1 MGRKLIAKGFL
12 SLYNP
17 YLGIRQFQKHLL
29 KYTMEFF
36 KVFIGR
42 ISKFMKRIYN
52 IMPIISGICFG
63 SAGIFVRELSENMNS
78 TSIISSR
85 ILIAILLLGLW
96 IAINHPM
103 DFRIKLKDS
112 WIFVGAGVLGTLG
125 LNICYNFSINELS
138 LSLSAVLIAL
148 SPVFVIIFAFFFFHE
163 SITKQKIISIILAL
177 VGCVLTSGIFEN
189 NTSMHWSWIGIL
201 VGSASA
207 GFYALYSIFSKA
219 GMKKSYPALTITFYS
234 MLAIAVVLLP
244 FTQWGNITHY
254 ITVNP
259 IRNTLFMVL
268 HSLCTAVC
276 PYAFYT
282 VALDHMEAGKASIL
296 CSCEPVAAM
305 LFGIFFFREI
315 PTVLSVT
322 GLIIVLVALAM
333 LVLSDKKQEFVEG

>member
-1 MGRKLIAKGFL
+1 
-12 SLYNP
+12 
-17 YLGIRQFQKHLL
+17 
-29 KYTMEFF
+29 ME
-36 KVFIGR
+36 
-42 ISKFMKRIYN
+42 RIYN

-85 ILIAILLLGLW
+85 ILIAIILLGLW
-96 IAINHPM
+96 IAVRYPM
-103 DFRIKLKDS
+103 NFRIKLKDS

-125 LNICYNFSINELS
+125 LNLCYNFSINELS
-138 LSLSAVLIAL
+138 LSLAAVLIAL
-148 SPVFVIIFAFFFFHE
+148 APIFVMVFAFFMFHE
-163 SITKQKIISIILAL
+163 AITAKKVISIILAL
-177 VGCVLTSGIFEN
+177 VGCVLTSGILEN
-189 NTSMHWSWIGIL
+189 NVSMHWSWIGIL
-201 VGSASA
+201 LGSASA
-207 GFYALYSIFSKA
+207 GFYALYSIFSKV

-244 FTQWGNITHY
+244 FTQWDNMEHY
-254 ITVNP
+254 IAANP
-259 IRNTLFMVL
+259 LRNTLFMVM

-305 LFGIFFFREI
+305 VFGLFFFEEI

-322 GLIIVLVALAM
+322 GLMIVLLALAM
-333 LVLSDKKQEFVEG
+333 LVLSDKRQGIIDG

>member
-1 MGRKLIAKGFL
+1 
-12 SLYNP
+12 
-17 YLGIRQFQKHLL
+17 
-29 KYTMEFF
+29 
-36 KVFIGR
+36 
-42 ISKFMKRIYN
+42 
-52 IMPIISGICFG
+52 MPIISGICFG

-96 IAINHPM
+96 IAVRYPM
-103 DFRIKLKDS
+103 NFRIKLKDS

-125 LNICYNFSINELS
+125 LNLCYNFSINELS
-138 LSLSAVLIAL
+138 LSLAAVLIAL
-148 SPVFVIIFAFFFFHE
+148 APIFVMVFAFFMFHE
-163 SITKQKIISIILAL
+163 AITAKKVISIILAL
-177 VGCVLTSGIFEN
+177 VGCVLTSGILEN
-189 NTSMHWSWIGIL
+189 NASMHWSWIGIL

-207 GFYALYSIFSKA
+207 GFYALYSIFSKV

-244 FTQWGNITHY
+244 FTQWDNMEHY
-254 ITVNP
+254 IAANP
-259 IRNTLFMVL
+259 LRNTLFMVM

-305 LFGIFFFREI
+305 VFGLFFFEEI

-322 GLIIVLVALAM
+322 GLMIVLLALAM
-333 LVLSDKKQEFVEG
+333 LVLSDKSQGIIDG

>member
-1 MGRKLIAKGFL
+1 
-12 SLYNP
+12 
-17 YLGIRQFQKHLL
+17 
-29 KYTMEFF
+29 MEQ
-36 KVFIGR
+36 
-42 ISKFMKRIYN
+42 IYN

-96 IAINHPM
+96 IAVRYPM
-103 DFRIKLKDS
+103 NFRIKLKDS

-125 LNICYNFSINELS
+125 LNLCYNFSINELS
-138 LSLSAVLIAL
+138 LSLAAVLIAL
-148 SPVFVIIFAFFFFHE
+148 APIFVMIFAFFMFHE
-163 SITKQKIISIILAL
+163 AITAKKVISIILAL
-177 VGCVLTSGIFEN
+177 VGCVLTSGILEN
-189 NTSMHWSWIGIL
+189 NASMHWSWIGIL

-207 GFYALYSIFSKA
+207 GFYALYSIFSKV

-244 FTQWGNITHY
+244 FTQWDNMAHY
-254 ITVNP
+254 IAANP
-259 IRNTLFMVL
+259 LRNTLFMVM

-305 LFGIFFFREI
+305 IFGLFFFGEI
-315 PTVLSVT
+315 PTALSVT
-322 GLIIVLVALAM
+322 GLIIVLLALAM
-333 LVLSDKKQEFVEG
+333 LVLSDKRQGIIDG

>member
-1 MGRKLIAKGFL
+1 
-12 SLYNP
+12 
-17 YLGIRQFQKHLL
+17 
-29 KYTMEFF
+29 MEQ
-36 KVFIGR
+36 
-42 ISKFMKRIYN
+42 IYN

-96 IAINHPM
+96 IAVRYPM
-103 DFRIKLKDS
+103 NFRIKLKDS

-125 LNICYNFSINELS
+125 LNLCYNFSINELS
-138 LSLSAVLIAL
+138 LSLAAVLIAL
-148 SPVFVIIFAFFFFHE
+148 APIFVMVFAFFMFHE
-163 SITKQKIISIILAL
+163 AITAKKIISIILAL
-177 VGCVLTSGIFEN
+177 IGCVLTSGILEN

-207 GFYALYSIFSKA
+207 GFYALYSIFSKL

-244 FTQWGNITHY
+244 FTQWDNMAHY
-254 ITVNP
+254 IAANP
-259 IRNTLFMVL
+259 LRNTLFMVM

-305 LFGIFFFREI
+305 VFGLFFFEEI

-322 GLIIVLVALAM
+322 GLMIVLLALAM
-333 LVLSDKKQEFVEG
+333 LVLSDKSQGIIDG

>member
-1 MGRKLIAKGFL
+1 
-12 SLYNP
+12 
-17 YLGIRQFQKHLL
+17 
-29 KYTMEFF
+29 ME
-36 KVFIGR
+36 
-42 ISKFMKRIYN
+42 RIYN

-63 SAGIFVRELSENMNS
+63 SAGIFVRKLSENMNS

-96 IAINHPM
+96 IAVRYPM
-103 DFRIKLKDS
+103 NFRIKLKDS

-125 LNICYNFSINELS
+125 LNLCYNFSINELS
-138 LSLSAVLIAL
+138 LSLAAVLIAL
-148 SPVFVIIFAFFFFHE
+148 APIFVMIFAFFMFHE
-163 SITKQKIISIILAL
+163 AITVKKVISIILAL
-177 VGCVLTSGIFEN
+177 VGCVLTSGILEN
-189 NTSMHWSWIGIL
+189 NASMHWSWIGIL

-207 GFYALYSIFSKA
+207 GFYALYSIFSKI

-234 MLAIAVVLLP
+234 MLAITVVLLP
-244 FTQWGNITHY
+244 FTQWDNMAHY
-254 ITVNP
+254 IAANP
-259 IRNTLFMVL
+259 LRNTLFMVM

-305 LFGIFFFREI
+305 VFGLFFFEEI

-322 GLIIVLVALAM
+322 GLMIVLLALAM
-333 LVLSDKKQEFVEG
+333 LVLSDKSQGIIDG

>member
-1 MGRKLIAKGFL
+1 
-12 SLYNP
+12 
-17 YLGIRQFQKHLL
+17 
-29 KYTMEFF
+29 ME
-36 KVFIGR
+36 
-42 ISKFMKRIYN
+42 RIYN

-78 TSIISSR
+78 ISIISSR

-96 IAINHPM
+96 IAVRYPM
-103 DFRIKLKDS
+103 NFRIKLKDS
-112 WIFVGAGVLGTLG
+112 WIFIGAGVLGTLG
-125 LNICYNFSINELS
+125 LNLCYNFSINELS
-138 LSLSAVLIAL
+138 LSLAAVLIAL
-148 SPVFVIIFAFFFFHE
+148 APIFVMIFAFFMFHE
-163 SITKQKIISIILAL
+163 AITAKKVISIILAL
-177 VGCVLTSGIFEN
+177 VGCVLTSGILEN
-189 NTSMHWSWIGIL
+189 NASMHWSWIGIL

-207 GFYALYSIFSKA
+207 GFYALYSIFSKV

-244 FTQWGNITHY
+244 FTQWDNMAHY
-254 ITVNP
+254 IAANP
-259 IRNTLFMVL
+259 LRNTLFMVM

-305 LFGIFFFREI
+305 VFGLFFFGEI

-322 GLIIVLVALAM
+322 GLIIVLLSLTM
-333 LVLSDKKQEFVEG
+333 LVLSDKSQGIIDG

>member
-1 MGRKLIAKGFL
+1 
-12 SLYNP
+12 
-17 YLGIRQFQKHLL
+17 
-29 KYTMEFF
+29 
-36 KVFIGR
+36 
-42 ISKFMKRIYN
+42 
-52 IMPIISGICFG
+52 MPIISGICFG

-96 IAINHPM
+96 IAVRYPM
-103 DFRIKLKDS
+103 NFRIKLKDS

-125 LNICYNFSINELS
+125 LNLCYNFSINELS
-138 LSLSAVLIAL
+138 LSLAAVLIAL
-148 SPVFVIIFAFFFFHE
+148 APIFVMVFAFFMFHE
-163 SITKQKIISIILAL
+163 AITAKKVISIILAL
-177 VGCVLTSGIFEN
+177 VGCVLTSGILEN
-189 NTSMHWSWIGIL
+189 NASMHWSWIGIL

-207 GFYALYSIFSKA
+207 GFYALYSIFSKV

-234 MLAIAVVLLP
+234 MLAIVVVLLP
-244 FTQWGNITHY
+244 FTQWDNIEHY
-254 ITVNP
+254 IAANP
-259 IRNTLFMVL
+259 LRNTLFMVM

-305 LFGIFFFREI
+305 VFGLFFFEEI

-322 GLIIVLVALAM
+322 GLMIVLLALAM
-333 LVLSDKKQEFVEG
+333 LVLSDKSQGIIDG

>member
-1 MGRKLIAKGFL
+1 
-12 SLYNP
+12 
-17 YLGIRQFQKHLL
+17 
-29 KYTMEFF
+29 ME
-36 KVFIGR
+36 
-42 ISKFMKRIYN
+42 RIYN

-96 IAINHPM
+96 IAVRYPM
-103 DFRIKLKDS
+103 NFRIKLKDS

-125 LNICYNFSINELS
+125 LNLCYNFSINELS
-138 LSLSAVLIAL
+138 LSLAAVLIAL
-148 SPVFVIIFAFFFFHE
+148 APIFVMVFAFFMFHE
-163 SITKQKIISIILAL
+163 AITAKKVISIILAL
-177 VGCVLTSGIFEN
+177 VGCVLTSGILEN
-189 NTSMHWSWIGIL
+189 NASMHWSWIGIL

-207 GFYALYSIFSKA
+207 GFYALYSIFSKV

-244 FTQWGNITHY
+244 FTQWDNMAHY
-254 ITVNP
+254 IAANP
-259 IRNTLFMVL
+259 LRNTLFMVM

-305 LFGIFFFREI
+305 VFGLFFFEEI

-322 GLIIVLVALAM
+322 GLMIVLLALAM
-333 LVLSDKKQEFVEG
+333 LVLSDKRQGIIDG

>member
-1 MGRKLIAKGFL
+1 
-12 SLYNP
+12 
-17 YLGIRQFQKHLL
+17 
-29 KYTMEFF
+29 ME
-36 KVFIGR
+36 
-42 ISKFMKRIYN
+42 RIYN

-96 IAINHPM
+96 IAVRYPM
-103 DFRIKLKDS
+103 NFRIKLKDS

-125 LNICYNFSINELS
+125 LNLCYNFSINELS
-138 LSLSAVLIAL
+138 LSLAAVLIAL
-148 SPVFVIIFAFFFFHE
+148 APIFVMVFAFFMFHE
-163 SITKQKIISIILAL
+163 AITAKKVISIILAL
-177 VGCVLTSGIFEN
+177 VGCVLTSGILEN
-189 NTSMHWSWIGIL
+189 NVSMHWSWIGIL

-207 GFYALYSIFSKA
+207 GFYALYSIFSKV

-244 FTQWGNITHY
+244 FTQWDNMEHY
-254 ITVNP
+254 IAANP
-259 IRNTLFMVL
+259 LRNTLFMVM

-305 LFGIFFFREI
+305 VFGLFFFEEI

-322 GLIIVLVALAM
+322 GLMIVLLALAM
-333 LVLSDKKQEFVEG
+333 LVLSDKSQGIIDG

>member
-1 MGRKLIAKGFL
+1 
-12 SLYNP
+12 
-17 YLGIRQFQKHLL
+17 
-29 KYTMEFF
+29 
-36 KVFIGR
+36 
-42 ISKFMKRIYN
+42 
-52 IMPIISGICFG
+52 MPIISGICFG

-96 IAINHPM
+96 IAVRYPM
-103 DFRIKLKDS
+103 NFRIKLKDS

-125 LNICYNFSINELS
+125 LNLCYNFSINELS
-138 LSLSAVLIAL
+138 LSLAAVLIAL
-148 SPVFVIIFAFFFFHE
+148 APIFVMVFAFFMFHE
-163 SITKQKIISIILAL
+163 AITAKKVISIILAL
-177 VGCVLTSGIFEN
+177 VGCVLTSGILEN
-189 NTSMHWSWIGIL
+189 NASMHWSWMGIL

-207 GFYALYSIFSKA
+207 GFYALYSIFSKV

-244 FTQWGNITHY
+244 FTQWDNMEHY
-254 ITVNP
+254 IAANP
-259 IRNTLFMVL
+259 LRNTLFMVM

-305 LFGIFFFREI
+305 VFGLFFFEEI

-322 GLIIVLVALAM
+322 GLMIVLLALAM
-333 LVLSDKKQEFVEG
+333 LVLSDKSQGIIDG

>member
-1 MGRKLIAKGFL
+1 
-12 SLYNP
+12 
-17 YLGIRQFQKHLL
+17 
-29 KYTMEFF
+29 ME
-36 KVFIGR
+36 
-42 ISKFMKRIYN
+42 RIYN

-85 ILIAILLLGLW
+85 ILIAILLLSLW
-96 IAINHPM
+96 IAVRYPM
-103 DFRIKLKDS
+103 NFRIKLKDS

-125 LNICYNFSINELS
+125 LNLCYNFSINELS
-138 LSLSAVLIAL
+138 LSLAAVLIAL
-148 SPVFVIIFAFFFFHE
+148 APIFVMVFAFFMFHE
-163 SITKQKIISIILAL
+163 AITAKKVISIILAL
-177 VGCVLTSGIFEN
+177 VGCVLTSGILEN
-189 NTSMHWSWIGIL
+189 NASMHWSWIGIL

-207 GFYALYSIFSKA
+207 GFYALYSIFSKV

-244 FTQWGNITHY
+244 FTQWDNMEHY
-254 ITVNP
+254 IAANP
-259 IRNTLFMVL
+259 LRNTLFMVM

-305 LFGIFFFREI
+305 VFGLFFFEEI

-322 GLIIVLVALAM
+322 GLMIVLLALAM
-333 LVLSDKKQEFVEG
+333 LVLSDKSQGIIDG

>member
-1 MGRKLIAKGFL
+1 
-12 SLYNP
+12 
-17 YLGIRQFQKHLL
+17 
-29 KYTMEFF
+29 ME
-36 KVFIGR
+36 
-42 ISKFMKRIYN
+42 RIYN

-96 IAINHPM
+96 IAVRYPM
-103 DFRIKLKDS
+103 NFRIKLKDS

-125 LNICYNFSINELS
+125 LNLCYNFSINELS
-138 LSLSAVLIAL
+138 LSLAAVLIAL
-148 SPVFVIIFAFFFFHE
+148 APIFVMVFAFFMFHE
-163 SITKQKIISIILAL
+163 AITVKKVISIILAL
-177 VGCVLTSGIFEN
+177 VGCVLTSGILEN
-189 NTSMHWSWIGIL
+189 NASMHWSWIGIL

-207 GFYALYSIFSKA
+207 GFYALYSIFSKV

-244 FTQWGNITHY
+244 FTQWDNMEHY
-254 ITVNP
+254 IAANP
-259 IRNTLFMVL
+259 LRNTLFMVM

-305 LFGIFFFREI
+305 VFGLFFFEEI

-322 GLIIVLVALAM
+322 GLMIVLLALAM
-333 LVLSDKKQEFVEG
+333 LVLSDKSQGIIDG

>member
-1 MGRKLIAKGFL
+1 
-12 SLYNP
+12 
-17 YLGIRQFQKHLL
+17 
-29 KYTMEFF
+29 ME
-36 KVFIGR
+36 
-42 ISKFMKRIYN
+42 RIYN

-96 IAINHPM
+96 IAVRYPM
-103 DFRIKLKDS
+103 NFRIKLKDS

-125 LNICYNFSINELS
+125 LNLCYNFSINELS
-138 LSLSAVLIAL
+138 LSLAAVLIAL
-148 SPVFVIIFAFFFFHE
+148 APIFVMVFAFFMFHE
-163 SITKQKIISIILAL
+163 AITAKKVISIILAL
-177 VGCVLTSGIFEN
+177 VGCILTSGILEN
-189 NTSMHWSWIGIL
+189 NASMHWSWIGIL

-207 GFYALYSIFSKA
+207 GFYALYSIFSKV

-244 FTQWGNITHY
+244 FTQWDNMEHY
-254 ITVNP
+254 IAANP
-259 IRNTLFMVL
+259 LRNTLFMVM

-282 VALDHMEAGKASIL
+282 VALNHMEAGKASIL

-305 LFGIFFFREI
+305 VFGLFFFGEI

-322 GLIIVLVALAM
+322 GLMIVLLALAM
-333 LVLSDKKQEFVEG
+333 LVLSDKSQGIIDV

>member
-1 MGRKLIAKGFL
+1 
-12 SLYNP
+12 
-17 YLGIRQFQKHLL
+17 
-29 KYTMEFF
+29 ME
-36 KVFIGR
+36 
-42 ISKFMKRIYN
+42 RIYN

-96 IAINHPM
+96 IAVRYPM
-103 DFRIKLKDS
+103 NFRIKLKDS

-125 LNICYNFSINELS
+125 LNLCYNFSINELS
-138 LSLSAVLIAL
+138 LSLAAVLIAL
-148 SPVFVIIFAFFFFHE
+148 APIFVMVFAFFMFHE
-163 SITKQKIISIILAL
+163 AITAKKVISIILAL
-177 VGCVLTSGIFEN
+177 VGCVLTSGILEN
-189 NTSMHWSWIGIL
+189 NVSMHWSWIGIL

-207 GFYALYSIFSKA
+207 GFYALYSIFSKL

-244 FTQWGNITHY
+244 FTQWDNMAHY
-254 ITVNP
+254 IAANP
-259 IRNTLFMVL
+259 LRNTLFMVM

-305 LFGIFFFREI
+305 VFGLFFFEEI

-322 GLIIVLVALAM
+322 GLMIVLLALAM
-333 LVLSDKKQEFVEG
+333 LVLSDKSQGIIDG

>member
-1 MGRKLIAKGFL
+1 
-12 SLYNP
+12 
-17 YLGIRQFQKHLL
+17 
-29 KYTMEFF
+29 ME
-36 KVFIGR
+36 
-42 ISKFMKRIYN
+42 RIYN

-96 IAINHPM
+96 IAVRYPM
-103 DFRIKLKDS
+103 NFRIKLKDS

-125 LNICYNFSINELS
+125 LNLCYNFSINELS
-138 LSLSAVLIAL
+138 LSLAAVLIAL
-148 SPVFVIIFAFFFFHE
+148 APIFVMVFAFFMFHE
-163 SITKQKIISIILAL
+163 AITAKKVISIILAL
-177 VGCVLTSGIFEN
+177 VGCVLTSGILEN
-189 NTSMHWSWIGIL
+189 NVSMHWSWIGIL

-207 GFYALYSIFSKA
+207 GFYALYSIFSKV

-244 FTQWGNITHY
+244 FTQWDNMEHY
-254 ITVNP
+254 IAANP
-259 IRNTLFMVL
+259 LRNTLFMVM

-282 VALDHMEAGKASIL
+282 VALDHMGAGKASIL

-305 LFGIFFFREI
+305 VFGLFFFEEI

-322 GLIIVLVALAM
+322 GLMIVLLALAM
-333 LVLSDKKQEFVEG
+333 LVLSDKSQGIIDG

>member
-1 MGRKLIAKGFL
+1 
-12 SLYNP
+12 
-17 YLGIRQFQKHLL
+17 
-29 KYTMEFF
+29 ME
-36 KVFIGR
+36 
-42 ISKFMKRIYN
+42 RIYN

-96 IAINHPM
+96 IAVRYPM
-103 DFRIKLKDS
+103 NFRIKLKDS

-125 LNICYNFSINELS
+125 LNLCYNFSINELS
-138 LSLSAVLIAL
+138 LSLAAVLIAL
-148 SPVFVIIFAFFFFHE
+148 APIFVMVFAFFMFHE
-163 SITKQKIISIILAL
+163 AITAKKVISIILAL
-177 VGCVLTSGIFEN
+177 VGCVLTSGILEN
-189 NTSMHWSWIGIL
+189 NASMHWSWIGIL

-207 GFYALYSIFSKA
+207 CFYALYSIFSKV

-234 MLAIAVVLLP
+234 MLAIAVVLFP
-244 FTQWGNITHY
+244 FTQWDNMAHY
-254 ITVNP
+254 ITANP
-259 IRNTLFMVL
+259 LRNTLFMVM

-305 LFGIFFFREI
+305 VFGLFFFEEI

-322 GLIIVLVALAM
+322 GLMIVLLALAM
-333 LVLSDKKQEFVEG
+333 LVLSDKSQGIIDG

>member
-1 MGRKLIAKGFL
+1 
-12 SLYNP
+12 
-17 YLGIRQFQKHLL
+17 
-29 KYTMEFF
+29 
-36 KVFIGR
+36 
-42 ISKFMKRIYN
+42 
-52 IMPIISGICFG
+52 MPIISGICFG

-96 IAINHPM
+96 IAVRYPM
-103 DFRIKLKDS
+103 NFRIKLKDS

-125 LNICYNFSINELS
+125 LNLCYNFSINELS
-138 LSLSAVLIAL
+138 LSLAAVLIAL
-148 SPVFVIIFAFFFFHE
+148 APIFVMVFAFFMFHE
-163 SITKQKIISIILAL
+163 AITAKKVISIILAL
-177 VGCVLTSGIFEN
+177 VGCVLTSGILEN
-189 NTSMHWSWIGIL
+189 NVSMHWSWIGIL

-207 GFYALYSIFSKA
+207 GFYALYSIFSKV

-244 FTQWGNITHY
+244 FTQWDNMEHY
-254 ITVNP
+254 IAANP
-259 IRNTLFMVL
+259 LRNTLFMVM

-305 LFGIFFFREI
+305 VFGLFFFEEI

-322 GLIIVLVALAM
+322 GLMIVLLALAM
-333 LVLSDKKQEFVEG
+333 LVLSDKSQGIIDG

>member
-1 MGRKLIAKGFL
+1 
-12 SLYNP
+12 
-17 YLGIRQFQKHLL
+17 
-29 KYTMEFF
+29 MEQ
-36 KVFIGR
+36 
-42 ISKFMKRIYN
+42 IYN

-96 IAINHPM
+96 IAVRYPM
-103 DFRIKLKDS
+103 NFRIKLKDS

-125 LNICYNFSINELS
+125 LNLCYNFSINELS
-138 LSLSAVLIAL
+138 LSLAAVLIAL
-148 SPVFVIIFAFFFFHE
+148 APIFVMVFAFFMFHE
-163 SITKQKIISIILAL
+163 AITAKKVISIILAL
-177 VGCVLTSGIFEN
+177 VGCVLTSGILEN
-189 NTSMHWSWIGIL
+189 NASMHWSWIGIL

-207 GFYALYSIFSKA
+207 GFYALYSIFSKV

-244 FTQWGNITHY
+244 FTQWDNMEHY
-254 ITVNP
+254 IAANP
-259 IRNTLFMVL
+259 LRNTLFMVM

-305 LFGIFFFREI
+305 VFGLFFFEEI

-322 GLIIVLVALAM
+322 GLMIVLLALAM
-333 LVLSDKKQEFVEG
+333 LVLSDKSQGIIDV

>member
-1 MGRKLIAKGFL
+1 
-12 SLYNP
+12 
-17 YLGIRQFQKHLL
+17 
-29 KYTMEFF
+29 MEQ
-36 KVFIGR
+36 
-42 ISKFMKRIYN
+42 IYN

-96 IAINHPM
+96 IAVRYPM
-103 DFRIKLKDS
+103 NFRIKLKDS

-125 LNICYNFSINELS
+125 LNLCYNFSINELS
-138 LSLSAVLIAL
+138 LSLAAVLIAL
-148 SPVFVIIFAFFFFHE
+148 APIFVMVFAFFMFHE
-163 SITKQKIISIILAL
+163 AITAKKVISIILAL
-177 VGCVLTSGIFEN
+177 VGCVLTSGILEN
-189 NTSMHWSWIGIL
+189 NASMHWSWIGIL

-207 GFYALYSIFSKA
+207 GFYALYSIFSKV

-244 FTQWGNITHY
+244 FTQWDNMAHY
-254 ITVNP
+254 IAANP
-259 IRNTLFMVL
+259 LRNTLFMVM

-305 LFGIFFFREI
+305 VFGLFFFGEI

-322 GLIIVLVALAM
+322 GLIIVLLALAM
-333 LVLSDKKQEFVEG
+333 LVLSDKNQGIIDG

>member
-1 MGRKLIAKGFL
+1 
-12 SLYNP
+12 
-17 YLGIRQFQKHLL
+17 
-29 KYTMEFF
+29 ME
-36 KVFIGR
+36 
-42 ISKFMKRIYN
+42 RIYN

-85 ILIAILLLGLW
+85 ILIAIILLGLW
-96 IAINHPM
+96 IAVRYPM
-103 DFRIKLKDS
+103 NFRIKLKDS

-125 LNICYNFSINELS
+125 LNLCYNFSINELS
-138 LSLSAVLIAL
+138 LSLAAVLIAL
-148 SPVFVIIFAFFFFHE
+148 APIFVMVFAFFMFHE
-163 SITKQKIISIILAL
+163 AITAKKVISIILAL
-177 VGCVLTSGIFEN
+177 VGCVLTSGILEN
-189 NTSMHWSWIGIL
+189 NVSMHWSWIGIL

-207 GFYALYSIFSKA
+207 GFYALYSIFSKV

-244 FTQWGNITHY
+244 FTQWDNMEHY
-254 ITVNP
+254 IAANP
-259 IRNTLFMVL
+259 LRNTLFMVM

-305 LFGIFFFREI
+305 VFGLFFFGEI

-322 GLIIVLVALAM
+322 GLMIVLLALAM
-333 LVLSDKKQEFVEG
+333 LVLSDKRQGIIDG

>member
-1 MGRKLIAKGFL
+1 
-12 SLYNP
+12 
-17 YLGIRQFQKHLL
+17 
-29 KYTMEFF
+29 ME
-36 KVFIGR
+36 
-42 ISKFMKRIYN
+42 RIYN

-96 IAINHPM
+96 IAVRYPM
-103 DFRIKLKDS
+103 NFRIKLKDS

-125 LNICYNFSINELS
+125 LNLCYNFSINELS
-138 LSLSAVLIAL
+138 LSLAAVLIAL
-148 SPVFVIIFAFFFFHE
+148 APIFVMVFAFFMFHE
-163 SITKQKIISIILAL
+163 AITAKKVISIILAL
-177 VGCVLTSGIFEN
+177 VGCVLTSGILEN
-189 NTSMHWSWIGIL
+189 NASMHWSWIGIL

-207 GFYALYSIFSKA
+207 GFYALYSIFSKV

-244 FTQWGNITHY
+244 FTQWDNMEHY
-254 ITVNP
+254 IAANP
-259 IRNTLFMVL
+259 LRNTLFMVM

-305 LFGIFFFREI
+305 VFGLFFFGEI

-322 GLIIVLVALAM
+322 GLIIVLLALAM
-333 LVLSDKKQEFVEG
+333 LVLSDKSQGIIDG

>member
-1 MGRKLIAKGFL
+1 
-12 SLYNP
+12 
-17 YLGIRQFQKHLL
+17 
-29 KYTMEFF
+29 MEQ
-36 KVFIGR
+36 
-42 ISKFMKRIYN
+42 IYN

-96 IAINHPM
+96 IAVRYPM
-103 DFRIKLKDS
+103 NFRIKLKDS

-125 LNICYNFSINELS
+125 LNLCYNFSINELS
-138 LSLSAVLIAL
+138 LSLAAVLIAL
-148 SPVFVIIFAFFFFHE
+148 APIFVMVFAFFMFHE
-163 SITKQKIISIILAL
+163 AITAKKVISIILAL
-177 VGCVLTSGIFEN
+177 VGCVLTSGILEN
-189 NTSMHWSWIGIL
+189 NASMHWSWIGIL

-207 GFYALYSIFSKA
+207 GFYALYSIFSKV

-244 FTQWGNITHY
+244 FTQWDNMAHY
-254 ITVNP
+254 IAANP
-259 IRNTLFMVL
+259 LRNTLFMVM

-305 LFGIFFFREI
+305 GFGLFFFEEI

-322 GLIIVLVALAM
+322 GLMIVLLALAM
-333 LVLSDKKQEFVEG
+333 LVLSDKRQGIIDG

>member
-1 MGRKLIAKGFL
+1 
-12 SLYNP
+12 
-17 YLGIRQFQKHLL
+17 
-29 KYTMEFF
+29 ME
-36 KVFIGR
+36 
-42 ISKFMKRIYN
+42 RIYN

-96 IAINHPM
+96 IAVRYPM
-103 DFRIKLKDS
+103 NFRIKLKDS

-125 LNICYNFSINELS
+125 LNLCYNFSINELS
-138 LSLSAVLIAL
+138 LSLAAVLIAL
-148 SPVFVIIFAFFFFHE
+148 APIFVMVFAFFMFHE
-163 SITKQKIISIILAL
+163 AITAKKVISIILAL
-177 VGCVLTSGIFEN
+177 VGCILTSGILEN
-189 NTSMHWSWIGIL
+189 NASMHWSWIGIL

-207 GFYALYSIFSKA
+207 GFYALYSIFSKV
-219 GMKKSYPALTITFYS
+219 GTKKSYPALTITFYS

-244 FTQWGNITHY
+244 FTQWDNMEHY
-254 ITVNP
+254 IAANP
-259 IRNTLFMVL
+259 LRNTLFMVM

-305 LFGIFFFREI
+305 VFGLFFFEEI

-322 GLIIVLVALAM
+322 GLMIVLLALAM
-333 LVLSDKKQEFVEG
+333 LVLSDKSQGIIDG

>member
-1 MGRKLIAKGFL
+1 
-12 SLYNP
+12 
-17 YLGIRQFQKHLL
+17 
-29 KYTMEFF
+29 
-36 KVFIGR
+36 
-42 ISKFMKRIYN
+42 
-52 IMPIISGICFG
+52 MPIISGICFG

-96 IAINHPM
+96 IAVRYPM
-103 DFRIKLKDS
+103 NFRIKLKDS

-125 LNICYNFSINELS
+125 LNLCYNFSINELS
-138 LSLSAVLIAL
+138 LSLAAVLIAL
-148 SPVFVIIFAFFFFHE
+148 APIFVMVFAFFMFHE
-163 SITKQKIISIILAL
+163 AITAKKVISIILAL
-177 VGCVLTSGIFEN
+177 VGCVLTSGILEN
-189 NTSMHWSWIGIL
+189 NASMHWSWIGIL

-207 GFYALYSIFSKA
+207 GFYALYSIFSKV

-234 MLAIAVVLLP
+234 MLAIVVVLLP
-244 FTQWGNITHY
+244 FTQWDNMEHY
-254 ITVNP
+254 IAANP
-259 IRNTLFMVL
+259 LRNTLFMVM

-305 LFGIFFFREI
+305 VFGLFFFEEI

-322 GLIIVLVALAM
+322 GLMIVLLALAM
-333 LVLSDKKQEFVEG
+333 LVLSDKSQGIIDG

>member
-1 MGRKLIAKGFL
+1 
-12 SLYNP
+12 
-17 YLGIRQFQKHLL
+17 
-29 KYTMEFF
+29 ME
-36 KVFIGR
+36 
-42 ISKFMKRIYN
+42 RIYN

-96 IAINHPM
+96 IAVRYPM
-103 DFRIKLKDS
+103 NFRIKLKDS

-125 LNICYNFSINELS
+125 LNLCYNFSINELS
-138 LSLSAVLIAL
+138 LSLAAVLIAL
-148 SPVFVIIFAFFFFHE
+148 APIFVMVFAFFMFHE
-163 SITKQKIISIILAL
+163 AITAKKVISIILAL
-177 VGCVLTSGIFEN
+177 VGCILTSGILEN
-189 NTSMHWSWIGIL
+189 NASMHWSWIGIL

-207 GFYALYSIFSKA
+207 GFYALYSIFSKV

-234 MLAIAVVLLP
+234 MLAIVVVLLP
-244 FTQWGNITHY
+244 FTQWDNMEHY
-254 ITVNP
+254 IAANP
-259 IRNTLFMVL
+259 LRNTLFMVM

-305 LFGIFFFREI
+305 VFGLFFFEEI

-322 GLIIVLVALAM
+322 GLMIVLLALAM
-333 LVLSDKKQEFVEG
+333 LVLSDKSQGIIDG

>member
-1 MGRKLIAKGFL
+1 
-12 SLYNP
+12 
-17 YLGIRQFQKHLL
+17 
-29 KYTMEFF
+29 ME
-36 KVFIGR
+36 
-42 ISKFMKRIYN
+42 RIYN

-96 IAINHPM
+96 IAVRYPM
-103 DFRIKLKDS
+103 NFRIKLKDS

-125 LNICYNFSINELS
+125 LNLCYNFSINELS
-138 LSLSAVLIAL
+138 LSLAAVLIAL
-148 SPVFVIIFAFFFFHE
+148 APIFVMIFAFFMFHE
-163 SITKQKIISIILAL
+163 AITAKKVISIILAL
-177 VGCVLTSGIFEN
+177 VGCVLTSGILEN
-189 NTSMHWSWIGIL
+189 NASMHWSWIGIL

-207 GFYALYSIFSKA
+207 GFYALYSIFSKV

-244 FTQWGNITHY
+244 FTQWDNMEHY
-254 ITVNP
+254 IAANP
-259 IRNTLFMVL
+259 LRNTLFMVM

-305 LFGIFFFREI
+305 VFGLFFFGEI

-322 GLIIVLVALAM
+322 GLIIVLLALAM
-333 LVLSDKKQEFVEG
+333 LVLSDKSQGIIDG

>member
-1 MGRKLIAKGFL
+1 
-12 SLYNP
+12 
-17 YLGIRQFQKHLL
+17 
-29 KYTMEFF
+29 MEQ
-36 KVFIGR
+36 
-42 ISKFMKRIYN
+42 IYN

-85 ILIAILLLGLW
+85 ILIAILLGLW
-96 IAINHPM
+96 IAVRYPM
-103 DFRIKLKDS
+103 NFRIKLKDS

-125 LNICYNFSINELS
+125 LNLCYNFSINELS
-138 LSLSAVLIAL
+138 LSLAAVLIAL
-148 SPVFVIIFAFFFFHE
+148 APIFVMVFAFFMFHE
-163 SITKQKIISIILAL
+163 AITAKKVISIILAL
-177 VGCVLTSGIFEN
+177 VGCVLTSGILEN
-189 NTSMHWSWIGIL
+189 NASMHWSWIAIL

-207 GFYALYSIFSKA
+207 GFYALYSIFSKV

-244 FTQWGNITHY
+244 FTQWDNMAHY
-254 ITVNP
+254 IAANP
-259 IRNTLFMVL
+259 LRNTLFMVM

-305 LFGIFFFREI
+305 VFGLFFFEEI

-322 GLIIVLVALAM
+322 GLMIVLLALAM
-333 LVLSDKKQEFVEG
+333 LVLSDKRQGIIDG

>member
-1 MGRKLIAKGFL
+1 
-12 SLYNP
+12 
-17 YLGIRQFQKHLL
+17 
-29 KYTMEFF
+29 ME
-36 KVFIGR
+36 
-42 ISKFMKRIYN
+42 RIYN

-96 IAINHPM
+96 IAVHYPM
-103 DFRIKLKDS
+103 NFRTKLKDS

-125 LNICYNFSINELS
+125 LNLCYNFSINELS
-138 LSLSAVLIAL
+138 LSLAAVLIAL
-148 SPVFVIIFAFFFFHE
+148 APIFVMVFAFFMFHE
-163 SITKQKIISIILAL
+163 AITAKKVISIILAL
-177 VGCVLTSGIFEN
+177 VGCVLTSGILEN
-189 NTSMHWSWIGIL
+189 NASMHWSWIGIL

-207 GFYALYSIFSKA
+207 GFYALYSIFSKV

-244 FTQWGNITHY
+244 FTQWDNMAHY
-254 ITVNP
+254 IAANP
-259 IRNTLFMVL
+259 LRNTLFMVM

-305 LFGIFFFREI
+305 VFGLFFFGEI

-322 GLIIVLVALAM
+322 GLIIVLLALAM
-333 LVLSDKKQEFVEG
+333 LVLSDKRQGIIDG